1 MSKKYVFSVQSLSEP
16 LRLDTFLSKQDIFS
30 SRSQVQNLIK
40 KNQVKVNGYVVKGS
54 YTVKE
59 EDSVDIICDK
69 FQTTKD
75 ILTEYND
82 LDNIGIGSKIIIP
95 SKDE

>member
-1 MSKKYVFSVQSLSEP
+1 MLILIIQKIVKILILNNNVN
-16 LRLDTFLSKQDIFS
+16 TFEEDLFK
-30 SRSQVQNLIK
+30 NLEDNHEYSIYR
-40 KNQVKVNGYVVKGS
+40 V

-95 SKDE
+95 SKDEQIKRNFK